1 MNIRADITKE
11 NISVFANEADTL
23 YSCGAINDVSDDNWD
38 FYEKI
43 RFGWCWRRYR
53 NYEGYVHDRVILNNC
68 ESLFKGWDVQKWF
81 IGKHLRGELKREYIG
96 NPKNYLK
103 GKMELR
109 DIIARLAKDKKYAYE
124 KQKVIS
130 LRHGQADFDNGH
142 KNVVAVCLDGE
153 IILRED
159 LDKIDPMEVC
169 LDIEEGM

>member
-1 MNIRADITKE
+1 M
-11 NISVFANEADTL
+11 
-23 YSCGAINDVSDDNWD
+23 
-38 FYEKI
+38 
-43 RFGWCWRRYR
+43 
-53 NYEGYVHDRVILNNC
+53 HDRVILNNC

-96 NPKNYLK
+96 DPKNYLK

-109 DIIARLAKDKKYAYE
+109 NLIARLTKDKKYAYE

-159 LDKIDPMEVC
+159 LDKVDPLDFC
-169 LDIEEGM
+169 LGIEEGR